1 MHPGKTPAPAREP
14 TPVEPALPTQ
24 LFEHGLRYL
33 LNDTPDPVL
42 VLDRSQSLVFGNQ
55 AAERLFGD
63 SLRPG
68 KPVSFWDGSSW
79 ENWLQRTLVN
89 GEVFARLP
97 LTVKDSTGATR
108 SLTASLSPIR
118 QDLRSPGGCI
128 LIFREEELDLSSFEA
143 VQLKEATLASILDNF
158 PTPFFL
164 VDPDLNIT
172 HINER
177 MEKLIG
183 YSREEVVGRM
193 SCGGLLNT
201 AQCGSEACVLR
212 MVMQQKHTVPS
223 LRRVVRDRQG
233 REIPVVVSASLIT
246 DHTGKVIGGFE
257 AIRDITPIIE
267 AEKKVELLSELTRE
281 GILMVDENQRI
292 LFANSQVE
300 KIVERPKEELL
311 GQDLGEI
318 LTPQHKRSAADLA
331 RMVQEGYH
339 WDLQFCNTLEPSSIS
354 EGEPRVFETS
364 MAGTRL
370 GEQIIIYVYLRD
382 LSFRVKL
389 SRELLKNISFLNN
402 IIQCSVDGIVVVDR
416 KGTPLIFNEGAERIL
431 GYKAEEVVGHP
442 EVFRQFYPAG
452 VAQEMMRR
460 MRSSEYGPKDK
471 LNTTLITFIHKN
483 GEEVPVL
490 FSAAIVREHNKEVGS
505 VGIFSDMRETLK
517 LRQKLEESQAQL
529 LQAEKIGSLGRLS
542 AGVAHE
548 INNPLAGILIYAELL
563 QRDMDPSFKGS
574 EFVEEIVKQT
584 MRCQQIVNRLLEFS
598 RQSTMQRTYVD
609 LNTVVDRVVEL
620 ILHQALFHDIKVVRN
635 LDPELP
641 QFIGDPGQLQ
651 QVLTN
656 LLINA
661 ADALQGQGTVTI
673 TTRPGPER
681 EGVVLTFADN
691 GPGIPAYI
699 RDKIFEPFFTTKPV
713 GKGTGLGLSIVYS
726 VIQRH
731 GGTIEVDSRP
741 GVGTTFTIRLP
752 QDLPEEEEEDIQLAL
767 K

>member
-1 MHPGKTPAPAREP
+1 MQPGNNPTPARESSP
-14 TPVEPALPTQ
+14 SELAMPAQ
-24 LFEHGLRYL
+24 LLEHGLSYL
-33 LNDTPDPVL
+33 LNDAADPAL
-42 VLDRSQSLVFGNQ
+42 VLDRSKSLVFSNR
-55 AAERLFGD
+55 AARRLFGEG
-63 SLRPG
+63 LRQG
-68 KPVSFWDGSSW
+68 EPVSFWDAQTW
-79 ENWLQRTLVN
+79 ERWLQRTLVQ
-89 GEVFARLP
+89 GEIFSRLP
-97 LTVKDSTGATR
+97 LTVKDAAGATR

-118 QDLRSPGGCI
+118 QDHQSPRGCL
-128 LIFREEELDLSSFEA
+128 LIFREEELDLQNFAA
-143 VQLKEATLASILDNF
+143 VQLKGATLASILDNF

-164 VDPDLNIT
+164 VDPNLIIT

-177 MEKLIG
+177 MEKLTG

-193 SCGGLLNT
+193 SCGALLNT
-201 AQCGSEACVLR
+201 SQCGSEGCVLR
-212 MVMQQKHTVPS
+212 MVMQQKQSVPN

-233 REIPVVVSASLIT
+233 REIPVVVSASIIT

-257 AIRDITPIIE
+257 AVRDITPIIE

-281 GILMVDENQRI
+281 GILMVDDKQRI
-292 LFANSQVE
+292 LFANSQME
-300 KIVERPKEELL
+300 KIVERPKDELL

-318 LTPQHKRSAADLA
+318 LTPQHKRSAAYLA
-331 RMVQEGYH
+331 RMVQEGYF
-339 WDLQFCNTLEPSSIS
+339 WDLQFCNTLEPSSII
-354 EGEPRVFETS
+354 EGTPRVFETS

-370 GEQIIIYVYLRD
+370 GDQTIIYVYLRD

-416 KGTPLIFNEGAERIL
+416 KGVPLIFNEGAQRIL
-431 GYKAEEVVGHP
+431 GYKAKEVIGHP
-442 EVFRQFYPAG
+442 EIFRRFYPAEE
-452 VAQEMMRR
+452 AQEMMRR
-460 MRSSEYGPKDK
+460 MRSPEFGPKDK
-471 LNTTLITFIHKN
+471 LNTTLVTFVHKN

-505 VGIFSDMRETLK
+505 VGIFSDMREILN
-517 LRQKLEESQAQL
+517 LRQKLEESQEQL
-529 LQAEKIGSLGRLS
+529 LQAEKIASLGRLS

-563 QRDMDPSFKGS
+563 EREMDPAFNGREYVK
-574 EFVEEIVKQT
+574 EIISQT

-598 RQSTMQRTYVD
+598 RQSIVQRTLVD
-609 LNTVVDRVVEL
+609 LNAVVDRVVEL
-620 ILHQALFHDIKVVRN
+620 ILHQALFHDIEVVRN
-635 LDPELP
+635 LDSELP
-641 QFIGDPGQLQ
+641 QFMGDPGQLQ

-661 ADALQGQGTVTI
+661 ADALQGQGTITI
-673 TTRPGPER
+673 TTRPGPDN
-681 EGVVLTFADN
+681 EGVVLTFADT

-752 QDLPEEEEEDIQLAL
+752 QDLPEEEEDTQFAL

>member
-1 MHPGKTPAPAREP
+1 MQPGNNPTPAGESSPAELAM
-14 TPVEPALPTQ
+14 PAQ
-24 LFEHGLRYL
+24 LLEHGLSYL
-33 LNDTPDPVL
+33 LNDAADPVL
-42 VLDRSQSLVFGNQ
+42 VLDRAKSLVFSNR
-55 AAERLFGD
+55 AATRLFGEG
-63 SLRPG
+63 LRLG
-68 KPVSFWDGSSW
+68 EPVSFWDEHTW
-79 ENWLQRTLVN
+79 EGWLQRTLVK
-89 GEVFARLP
+89 GEIFSRLP
-97 LTVKDSTGATR
+97 LTVQDATGVTR
-108 SLTASLSPIR
+108 SLTATLSPIR
-118 QDLRSPGGCI
+118 QDHQSPRGCL
-128 LIFREEELDLSSFEA
+128 LIFREEELDLQNFAS
-143 VQLKEATLASILDNF
+143 VQLKGATLASILDNF

-164 VDPDLNIT
+164 VDPNLIIT

-177 MEKLIG
+177 MEKLTG

-193 SCGGLLNT
+193 SCGALLNT
-201 AQCGSEACVLR
+201 SDCGSEGCVLR
-212 MVMQQKHTVPS
+212 MVMQQKRSVPN

-257 AIRDITPIIE
+257 AVRDITPIVE

-281 GILMVDENQRI
+281 GIVMVDEHQRI
-292 LFANSQVE
+292 LFANSQME

-311 GQDLGEI
+311 GQDLGKV

-331 RMVQEGYH
+331 RMVQEGYY
-339 WDLQFCNTLEPSSIS
+339 WDLQFCNTLEPSII

-364 MAGTRL
+364 MAGTCL
-370 GEQIIIYVYLRD
+370 GGQIIVYVYLRD

-416 KGTPLIFNEGAERIL
+416 KGVPLIFNEGAERIL

-442 EVFRQFYPAG
+442 EVFRHFYPAEE
-452 VAQEMMRR
+452 AQEMMRR
-460 MRSSEYGPKDK
+460 MRSPEFGPRDK
-471 LNTTLITFIHKN
+471 LNTTLVTFIHKN

-490 FSAAIVREHNKEVGS
+490 FSAAIVREQNKEVGS
-505 VGIFSDMRETLK
+505 VGIFSDMRETLH
-517 LRQKLEESQAQL
+517 LRQKLEESQEQL
-529 LQAEKIGSLGRLS
+529 LQAEKIASLGRLS

-563 QRDMDPSFKGS
+563 ERDMDPALAGREYVK
-574 EFVEEIVKQT
+574 EIINQT

-598 RQSTMQRTYVD
+598 RQSIVQRTLVD

-620 ILHQALFHDIKVVRN
+620 ILHQALFHDIEVVRH

-641 QFIGDPGQLQ
+641 QFMGDPGQLQ

-661 ADALQGQGTVTI
+661 ADALQGQGTITI
-673 TTRPGPER
+673 TTRPGPDN
-681 EGVVLTFADN
+681 EGAVLTFADT
-691 GPGIPAYI
+691 GPGMPAYI
-699 RDKIFEPFFTTKPV
+699 RERIFEPFFTTKPV

-731 GGTIEVDSRP
+731 GGTIEVESRP
-741 GVGTTFTIRLP
+741 GAGTTFTIRLP
-752 QDLPEEEEEDIQLAL
+752 QDLPEEDEDTQFAL

>member
-1 MHPGKTPAPAREP
+1 MQPGNNPTPARES
-14 TPVEPALPTQ
+14 TPSELAMPAQ
-24 LFEHGLRYL
+24 LLEHGLSYL
-33 LNDTPDPVL
+33 LNDAADPVL
-42 VLDRSQSLVFGNQ
+42 VLDRGKSLVFRNR
-55 AAERLFGD
+55 AATRLFGEG
-63 SLRPG
+63 LRLG
-68 KPVSFWDGSSW
+68 EPVSFWDAHTW
-79 ENWLQRTLVN
+79 ERWLQRTLVK
-89 GEVFARLP
+89 GEIFARLP
-97 LTVKDSTGATR
+97 LTVQDAAGATR

-118 QDLRSPGGCI
+118 QDHKSPRGCL
-128 LIFREEELDLSSFEA
+128 LIFREEELNLPSFEA
-143 VQLKEATLASILDNF
+143 VQLKGATLASILDNF
-158 PTPFFL
+158 PTPFFM
-164 VDPDLNIT
+164 VDPDLTIT

-177 MEKLIG
+177 MEKLTG

-193 SCGGLLNT
+193 SCGALLNT
-201 AQCGSEACVLR
+201 NQCSTDGCVLR
-212 MVMQQKHTVPS
+212 MVMQQKHPVPN

-257 AIRDITPIIE
+257 AVRDITPIVE

-281 GILMVDENQRI
+281 GILMVDDTQRI
-292 LFANSQVE
+292 LFANSQME
-300 KIVERPKEELL
+300 KIVERSKEELL
-311 GQDLGEI
+311 GQDLGEV

-331 RMVQEGYH
+331 RMVQEGYF

-354 EGEPRVFETS
+354 EGSPRVFETS

-370 GEQIIIYVYLRD
+370 GDQTIIYVYLRD

-416 KGTPLIFNEGAERIL
+416 KGVPLIFNEGAERIL

-442 EVFRQFYPAG
+442 EVFRHFYPAEE
-452 VAQEMMRR
+452 AQEMMRR
-460 MRSSEYGPKDK
+460 MRSPEFGPKDK
-471 LNTTLITFIHKN
+471 LNTTLVTFIHKN

-490 FSAAIVREHNKEVGS
+490 FSAAIVREHNREVGS
-505 VGIFSDMRETLK
+505 VGIFSDMREILK

-529 LQAEKIGSLGRLS
+529 LQAEKIASLGRLS

-563 QRDMDPSFKGS
+563 QREMDPAFKGK
-574 EFVEEIVKQT
+574 EFVDEIISQT

-598 RQSTMQRTYVD
+598 RQSMVQRTLLD
-609 LNTVVDRVVEL
+609 LNAVVNRVVEL
-620 ILHQALFHDIKVVRN
+620 ILHQALFHDIEVVRN

-641 QFIGDPGQLQ
+641 QFMGDPGQLQ

-661 ADALQGQGTVTI
+661 ADALQGQGTITI
-673 TTRPGPER
+673 TTRPGPDN
-681 EGVVLTFADN
+681 EGVVLTFADT

-699 RDKIFEPFFTTKPV
+699 RDRIFEPFFTTKPV

-752 QDLPEEEEEDIQLAL
+752 QDLPEEEEDTQFAL

>member
-1 MHPGKTPAPAREP
+1 MQPGKNPSPARESNSS
-14 TPVEPALPTQ
+14 EPAIPAQ
-24 LFEHGLRYL
+24 LFEHGLQYL

-42 VLDRSQSLVFGNQ
+42 VLDRSKSLVFGNQ
-55 AAERLFGD
+55 AATRLFGE
-63 SLRPG
+63 SLRLGEPL
-68 KPVSFWDGSSW
+68 SFANGSSW
-79 ENWLQRTLVN
+79 ENWLQRTLVQ
-89 GEVFARLP
+89 GEIFARLP
-97 LTVKDSTGATR
+97 LTIRDDTGATR
-108 SLTASLSPIR
+108 TLTASLSPIR
-118 QDLRSPGGCI
+118 QNLRAPAGC
-128 LIFREEELDLSSFEA
+128 LLVFREEGVDLRSFEA
-143 VQLKEATLASILDNF
+143 VQLKEASLASILDNF

-164 VDPDLNIT
+164 VDPNLTIT

-177 MEKLIG
+177 MERLTG

-193 SCGGLLNT
+193 SCGALLNT
-201 AQCGSEACVLR
+201 SQCGSEGCVLR
-212 MVMQQKHTVPS
+212 MVMHQKHPVPN
-223 LRRVVRDRQG
+223 LRRLVRDRQG
-233 REIPVVVSASLIT
+233 REIPVVVSASMIT
-246 DHTGKVIGGFE
+246 DHNGNIIGGFE
-257 AIRDITPIIE
+257 AVRDITPIIE

-281 GILMVDENQRI
+281 GILMVDEYQRI
-292 LFANSQVE
+292 LFANSQME
-300 KIVERPKEELL
+300 KIVERPKKELL
-311 GQDLGEI
+311 GLDLGEV

-331 RMVQEGYH
+331 RMVQEGYY
-339 WDLQFCNTLEPSSIS
+339 WDLQFCNTLEPSSII

-370 GEQIIIYVYLRD
+370 GDQIIIYVYLRD

-416 KGTPLIFNEGAERIL
+416 KGVPLIFNEGAERIL
-431 GYKAEEVVGHP
+431 GYKPEEVIGHP
-442 EVFRQFYPAG
+442 EVFRRFYPHD

-460 MRSSEYGPKDK
+460 MRSPEFGPKDK
-471 LNTTLITFIHKN
+471 LNTTLITFFHKN
-483 GEEVPVL
+483 GEEVPIL

-505 VGIFSDMRETLK
+505 VGIFSDMRETID

-529 LQAEKIGSLGRLS
+529 LQAEKIASLGRLS

-563 QRDMDPSFKGS
+563 QREMEPASKGR
-574 EFVEEIVKQT
+574 EHVGEIINQT

-598 RQSTMQRTYVD
+598 RQSMVQRTLVD

-620 ILHQALFHDIKVVRN
+620 ILHQALFHDIQVVRN
-635 LDPELP
+635 LDPDLP
-641 QFIGDPGQLQ
+641 QFMGDPGQLQ

-661 ADALQGQGTVTI
+661 ADALQGQGTITI

-681 EGVVLTFADN
+681 EGVVLTFADT

-699 RDKIFEPFFTTKPV
+699 RDRIFEPFFTTKPV

-752 QDLPEEEEEDIQLAL
+752 LDLPEEEEDTHFAL
-767 K
+767 R

>member
-1 MHPGKTPAPAREP
+1 MQPGNNPTPARES
-14 TPVEPALPTQ
+14 TPPEPAMPAQLLEYGLP
-24 LFEHGLRYL
+24 YI
-33 LNDTPDPVL
+33 LNDAADPAL
-42 VLDRSQSLVFGNQ
+42 VLDRNKFLVFSNR
-55 AAERLFGD
+55 AATRFFGE

-68 KPVSFWDGSSW
+68 EPIYFWDENTW
-79 ENWLQRTLVN
+79 ERWLRRTLVH
-89 GEVFARLP
+89 GEIFSRLP
-97 LTVKDSTGATR
+97 LTVKDADGATR

-118 QDLRSPGGCI
+118 QGFKSPEGC
-128 LIFREEELDLSSFEA
+128 LLVFREETLDLQNFEA
-143 VQLKEATLASILDNF
+143 IQLKGATLASILDNF

-164 VDPDLNIT
+164 VDPNLIIT

-177 MEKLIG
+177 MEKLTG

-193 SCGGLLNT
+193 SCGALLNT
-201 AQCGSEACVLR
+201 PHCGAEGCVLR
-212 MVMQQKHTVPS
+212 MVMQQKHPVPN

-257 AIRDITPIIE
+257 AVRDITPIIE

-292 LFANSQVE
+292 LFANSQME
-300 KIVERPKEELL
+300 KIIGVTKEDLMGL
-311 GQDLGEI
+311 DLGEVI
-318 LTPQHKRSAADLA
+318 TPHHKRSAADLA

-339 WDLQFCNTLEPSSIS
+339 WDLQFCNTLEPSIAS

-370 GEQIIIYVYLRD
+370 GDQIIIYVYLRD

-416 KGTPLIFNEGAERIL
+416 KGVPLIFNEGAERIL

-442 EVFRQFYPAG
+442 EVFRRFYPED

-460 MRSSEYGPKDK
+460 MRSPEFGPKDK

-483 GEEVPVL
+483 GEEVPIL

-517 LRQKLEESQAQL
+517 LRQKLEESQTQL
-529 LQAEKIGSLGRLS
+529 LQAEKIASLGRLS

-563 QRDMDPSFKGS
+563 RRDMDPAFKGK
-574 EFVEEIVKQT
+574 EFVDEIINQT

-598 RQSTMQRTYVD
+598 RQSKVQRTLLD

-641 QFIGDPGQLQ
+641 QFMGDPGQLQ
-651 QVLTN
+651 QVLAN

-661 ADALQGQGTVTI
+661 ADALQGHGTITI
-673 TTRPGPER
+673 TTRPGPEK
-681 EGVVLTFADN
+681 EGVILTFSDT

-752 QDLPEEEEEDIQLAL
+752 QDLPEEEDTQFAL

>member
-1 MHPGKTPAPAREP
+1 MQPGNNPAPARES
-14 TPVEPALPTQ
+14 TPSEPAMPAQ
-24 LFEHGLRYL
+24 LLEHGLNYL

-42 VLDRSQSLVFGNQ
+42 VLDRNQSLVFGNH
-55 AAERLFGD
+55 AAERLFGE
-63 SLRPG
+63 SLRLG
-68 KPVSFWDGSSW
+68 EPVSFWDGSSW
-79 ENWLQRTLVN
+79 QNWLQRTLVN
-89 GEVFARLP
+89 GEIFARLP
-97 LTVKDSTGATR
+97 LAITDATGATR

-118 QDLRSPGGCI
+118 QNLRSPVGC
-128 LIFREEELDLSSFEA
+128 LLVFREEELDLPSFEA

-164 VDPDLNIT
+164 VDQNLTIT
-172 HINER
+172 HLNER
-177 MEKLIG
+177 MEKLTG

-193 SCGGLLNT
+193 TCGALLNT
-201 AQCGSEACVLR
+201 TQCGTDDCVLR
-212 MVMQQKHTVPS
+212 MVMQEKSFEPRQRH
-223 LRRVVRDRQG
+223 LVRDRQG
-233 REIPVVVSASLIT
+233 REIPVVVSASVIT
-246 DHTGKVIGGFE
+246 DRNGRVIGGFE
-257 AIRDITPIIE
+257 AVRDITPVIE
-267 AEKKVELLSELTRE
+267 AEKKFELLAELTRE
-281 GILMVDENQRI
+281 GILLVDENQRI
-292 LFANSQVE
+292 LFSNSQME
-300 KIVERPKEELL
+300 KILGRPEEEFL
-311 GQDLGEI
+311 GLDLGEV

-331 RMVQEGYH
+331 RMVKEGYH
-339 WDLQFCNTLEPSSIS
+339 WDLQFCNTLEPSIS

-364 MAGTRL
+364 MSGTRL
-370 GEQIIIYVYLRD
+370 GDQIIIYVYLRD

-389 SRELLKNISFLNN
+389 SRELLKNIGFLNN

-416 KGTPLIFNEGAERIL
+416 KGNPIIFNEGAERIL

-442 EVFRQFYPAG
+442 EVFRRFYPAD

-460 MRSSEYGPKDK
+460 MRSPEYGPKDK
-471 LNTTLITFIHKN
+471 LNTTLITFIHKH

-563 QRDMDPSFKGS
+563 QREMDPAFKGR
-574 EFVEEIVKQT
+574 EFVAEIISQT

-598 RQSTMQRTYVD
+598 RQSMVQRTHVD
-609 LNTVVDRVVEL
+609 LNTIVDRVVEL
-620 ILHQALFHDIKVVRN
+620 ILHQALFHDIKVIRN

-641 QFIGDPGQLQ
+641 QFMGDPGQLQ

-661 ADALQGQGTVTI
+661 SDALEGQGTITI
-673 TTRPGPER
+673 TTRPAPEAD
-681 EGVVLTFADN
+681 GVVLTFADT

-726 VIQRH
+726 VVQRH
-731 GGTIEVDSRP
+731 GGTIDVDSRP
-741 GVGTTFTIRLP
+741 GMGTTFTIRLP
-752 QDLPEEEEEDIQLAL
+752 LDMPEEEEDIQFAL

>member
-1 MHPGKTPAPAREP
+1 MQPGKNPPPARESP
-14 TPVEPALPTQ
+14 LTETAMPAQ
-24 LFEHGLRYL
+24 LLEHGLNYL

-42 VLDRSQSLVFGNQ
+42 VLDQSQSLVFGNQ
-55 AAERLFGD
+55 AATRLFGE
-63 SLRPG
+63 SLRLG
-68 KPVSFWDGSSW
+68 EPVSFWDGSSW
-79 ENWLQRTLVN
+79 ENWLSRTLVN
-89 GEVFARLP
+89 GEIFVRLP
-97 LTVKDSTGATR
+97 LTITDPTGATR
-108 SLTASLSPIR
+108 TLTASLNPIR
-118 QDLRSPGGCI
+118 QNLRAPVGC
-128 LIFREEELDLSSFEA
+128 LLVFREEEVDLRSFEA

-164 VDPDLNIT
+164 VDPNLNIT
-172 HINER
+172 HINEH

-193 SCGGLLNT
+193 NCGALLNT
-201 AQCGSEACVLR
+201 AQCGAEGCVLR
-212 MVMQQKHTVPS
+212 MVMQQKHPVPS

-246 DHTGKVIGGFE
+246 DHTGKTIGGFE
-257 AIRDITPIIE
+257 VVRDITPIIE

-292 LFANSQVE
+292 LFANSQME
-300 KIVERPKEELL
+300 KIVDRPKDELL
-311 GQDLGEI
+311 GQDLGKV

-331 RMVQEGYH
+331 RMVQEGYQ
-339 WDLQFCNTLEPSSIS
+339 WDLQFCNTLEPSIAS
-354 EGEPRVFETS
+354 EREPRVFETS

-370 GEQIIIYVYLRD
+370 GDQIIVYVYLRD

-389 SRELLKNISFLNN
+389 SRELLKNIGFLNN

-416 KGTPLIFNEGAERIL
+416 KGVPLIFNEGAERIL
-431 GYKAEEVVGHP
+431 GYKAEEVVGFP
-442 EVFRQFYPAG
+442 EVFRRFYPAE

-460 MRSSEYGPKDK
+460 MRSPEYGPKDK

-483 GEEVPVL
+483 GEEVPIL
-490 FSAAIVREHNKEVGS
+490 FSAAIVREQNKEVGS
-505 VGIFSDMRETLK
+505 VGIFSDMREILK

-563 QRDMDPSFKGS
+563 QREMDPAFKGR
-574 EFVEEIVKQT
+574 EFVDEIVNQT

-598 RQSTMQRTYVD
+598 RQSMVQRTLVD
-609 LNTVVDRVVEL
+609 LNSVVDRVVEL
-620 ILHQALFHDIKVVRN
+620 ILHQALFHNIKVVRH

-641 QFIGDPGQLQ
+641 QFMGDPGQLQ

-661 ADALQGQGTVTI
+661 ADALQGQGTITI

-681 EGVVLTFADN
+681 EGVVLTFADT

-731 GGTIEVDSRP
+731 GGTIDVDSRP

-752 QDLPEEEEEDIQLAL
+752 LDLPEEEEDTQFAL
-767 K
+767 R